1 MYPASIQFSNDSF
14 HQKHNY
20 RQEYIAEDF
29 NANTVA
35 VRGSPRVCGDPVM
48 TRSPIIHLAN
58 MRQSPRQTTDFILK
72 AEKQKGVAYRELLA
86 NLYQHLLEKCLTA
99 GAADMNRP
107 NYCPVNSSTQV
118 AGQFPSQAYLFVYII
133 YLQSLG
139 QVSKSLETIYQS
151 LRSS

>member
-1 MYPASIQFSNDSF
+1 M
-14 HQKHNY
+14 
-20 RQEYIAEDF
+20 
-29 NANTVA
+29 
-35 VRGSPRVCGDPVM
+35 
-48 TRSPIIHLAN
+48 HLAN

-133 YLQSLG
+133 SDRVAGCSLARRFYYNCYNQQFLISILPSGAPNQQFRSAFNLHRSAG
-139 QVSKSLETIYQS
+139 QHFDPCPPQKDIF
-151 LRSS
+151 RAF

>member
-1 MYPASIQFSNDSF
+1 MRLVSQWK
-14 HQKHNY
+14 QK
-20 RQEYIAEDF
+20 
-29 NANTVA
+29 
-35 VRGSPRVCGDPVM
+35 
-48 TRSPIIHLAN
+48 IIHLAN
-58 MRQSPRQTTDFILK
+58 MRQSQRQTTDFILK

-133 YLQSLG
+133 SKAWGRSASLWRPSIKVLGHQDMKQGSRVFIGQKILLVTPLYL
-139 QVSKSLETIYQS
+139 ICN
-151 LRSS
+151 

>member
-1 MYPASIQFSNDSF
+1 
-14 HQKHNY
+14 
-20 RQEYIAEDF
+20 
-29 NANTVA
+29 
-35 VRGSPRVCGDPVM
+35 
-48 TRSPIIHLAN
+48 

-72 AEKQKGVAYRELLA
+72 AEKQKGVTYRELLA

-133 YLQSLG
+133 SDRVAVFIGQKILLVQFLTNSRPTQSASPN
-139 QVSKSLETIYQS
+139 QHFTPCNPKISMNNQQF
-151 LRSS
+151 

>member
-1 MYPASIQFSNDSF
+1 
-14 HQKHNY
+14 
-20 RQEYIAEDF
+20 
-29 NANTVA
+29 
-35 VRGSPRVCGDPVM
+35 
-48 TRSPIIHLAN
+48 

-72 AEKQKGVAYRELLA
+72 AEKQKGVAYTELLA

-133 YLQSLG
+133 SDRVAECSLARRFYYNCYN
-139 QVSKSLETIYQS
+139 QQFLISILPPRATKSA
-151 LRSS
+151 RSISSSESVFYPHRSADQQISILPLPIIGANRA